1 MCDFELLNFVI
12 GCIVAF
18 FTTVNY
24 YKRIDN
30 IGNGDP
36 FYDIEPRNVIEVAV
50 IFAAYYI
57 IIYHWLPWLIFFTL
71 WKIDKKINNK

>member
-18 FTTVNY
+18 FTTANY
-24 YKRIDN
+24 YIDN
-30 IGNGDP
+30 NGNGDP
-36 FYDIEPRNVIEVAV
+36 FHDIEPRNAIEVAV

-57 IIYHWLPWLIFFTL
+57 IIYHWLSWLIFFAL